1 MDEVMLLERRV
12 SKKVLLAPS
21 FKGPKKRKG
30 IIEIDIDGFLNF
42 SQSLKCGYIFTNLR
56 MQSRY

>member
-21 FKGPKKRKG
+21 FKGPKNPNG

-42 SQSLKCGYIFTNLR
+42 GQSLNCGYNFT
-56 MQSRY
+56 YAEPW

>member
-1 MDEVMLLERRV
+1 MEDGWSDAFGKEGL
-12 SKKVLLAPS
+12 KKVLLAPS

-42 SQSLKCGYIFTNLR
+42 GQSLNCGYNFT
-56 MQSRY
+56 YAEPW

>member
-42 SQSLKCGYIFTNLR
+42 WPIFKMWL
-56 MQSRY
+56 